1 MTADTDRPVG
11 AGSGMGALDT
21 RLAGL
26 VETLAQARRRSNL
39 LAFLNGLLTSIV
51 IGLGLFV
58 LLELLHGLLG
68 GLSPVLSFEWLS
80 VPSWLS
86 EWGPSPVPQHIVVG
100 LAGALAAFLVAM
112 ITNNARRTGIGRMAR
127 TADREFAS
135 MERFSTALE
144 VARSRSSIGV
154 VGEALMRDVAQRASS
169 VNAGRLAPM
178 RLGWQ
183 ALLVPVLAVV
193 AVLIANSPPAP
204 LFADAFDGRTTPVI
218 GGGPENFADAERL
231 DAAGEI
237 RAIAAILAQDGQARA
252 DPTLQAVANE
262 LNALGNEL
270 AANPNL
276 DRATVGDALERLAD
290 AAQDAYAAAGVGAG
304 ENANYAQLVDDAIR
318 AIDPGRYEVNNDAGT
333 GPEAAAQEG
342 VFDAGNVA
350 GANVPVEGALQLPEG
365 PELVAD
371 AVTVVEGANVPRELQ
386 HDWGDNPYDE
396 DGAPEDFAVN
406 PEVEII
412 GLGEGVGGN
421 LAGLGAAELGG
432 VPGARIVPGATEGEL
447 LLIDPNPGNGR
458 MIQLNLPPLAE
469 LLPVDTEGLEAGGLW
484 QPFQEAEVERTAIPA
499 ADLEAVARY
508 FQTITAERTE

>member
-1 MTADTDRPVG
+1 
-11 AGSGMGALDT
+11 AL
-21 RLAGL
+21 
-26 VETLAQARRRSNL
+26 
-39 LAFLNGLLTSIV
+39 F
-51 IGLGLFV
+51 
-58 LLELLHGLLG
+58 
-68 GLSPVLSFEWLS
+68 
-80 VPSWLS
+80 
-86 EWGPSPVPQHIVVG
+86 
-100 LAGALAAFLVAM
+100 
-112 ITNNARRTGIGRMAR
+112 TNNARRTGIGRMAR

-135 MERFSTALE
+135 MERFSTALQ
-144 VARSRSSIGV
+144 VSRSRSRIGV
-154 VGEALMRDVAQRASS
+154 VGEALIRDAARRASS
-169 VNAGRLAPM
+169 VDAGRLVPM

-183 ALLVPVLAVV
+183 ALVMPVLAVV

-204 LFADAFDGRTTPVI
+204 IFADAFDGRTTPAI

-237 RAIAAILAQDGQARA
+237 RAIAAILAQDGRARA

-276 DRATVGDALERLAD
+276 DRAAVGDALERLAG
-290 AAQDAYAAAGVGAG
+290 AAQDAYAAAGVGAN

-318 AIDPGRYEVNNDAGT
+318 AIDPGRFEVNNDAGA
-333 GPEAAAQEG
+333 GPQAAPQEG

-365 PELVAD
+365 PNLVAEE
-371 AVTVVEGANVPRELQ
+371 VTIVEGANVPRELQ
-386 HDWGDNPYDE
+386 HNWGDNPYDE
-396 DGAPEDFAVN
+396 GDDFAVN

-432 VPGARIVPGATEGEL
+432 VAGARIVPGTTEGEL
-447 LLIDPNPGNGR
+447 LLIDPDPGNGR

-484 QPFQEAEVERTAIPA
+484 RPFQEAAVERTAVPA
-499 ADLEAVARY
+499 ADLEAVGRY
-508 FQTITAERTE
+508 FQTITAERAE